1 MLQKI
6 ASDPTILYWIFF
18 IGFFMLL
25 LVLALCSSGN
35 SDYDDFEEPDDDH
48 KMNLTVDDED

>member
-18 IGFFMLL
+18 IGFFML
-25 LVLALCSSGN
+25 LALCSSGN